1 MHLAIATPGVSKPAV
16 RAATAAT
23 SPVVVK
29 ATRCGRLPP
38 TRSPTELTVCVR
50 CCTVSLHA
58 ADRVLA
64 GIRPPITDRVRLLDA
79 TGVPRWLRQRFD
91 CPVIAQ
97 PRRQQQTLWPG
108 TNSAVEDNG

>member
-1 MHLAIATPGVSKPAV
+1 MHLAVATPGVSKAAV

-23 SPVVVK
+23 NPVVVK

-50 CCTVSLHA
+50 CCRISLHA

-64 GIRPPITDRVRLLDA
+64 EIPLPVTDRVRLLDA
-79 TGVPRWLRQRFD
+79 KGVPRWLRRRFD

-97 PRRQQQTLWPG
+97 PRRRQQLHSVAW
-108 TNSAVEDNG
+108 D

>member
-1 MHLAIATPGVSKPAV
+1 MHLAVATPGVSKAAV

-23 SPVVVK
+23 NPVVVK

-50 CCTVSLHA
+50 CCRISLHA
-58 ADRVLA
+58 ADRVLTE
-64 GIRPPITDRVRLLDA
+64 IPSPVTDRVRLLDA
-79 TGVPRWLRQRFD
+79 KGVPRWLRRRFD

-97 PRRQQQTLWPG
+97 PRRRQQPHSVAWDELSG
-108 TNSAVEDNG
+108 RR

>member
-1 MHLAIATPGVSKPAV
+1 MHLAVATPGVSKPAA

-38 TRSPTELTVCVR
+38 TKSPTELTVCVR
-50 CCTVSLHA
+50 SCTVSLHA

-64 GIRPPITDRVRLLDA
+64 GIPSPVTDRVRLLDA
-79 TGVPRWLRQRFD
+79 SSVPRWLRRRFD

-97 PRRQQQTLWPG
+97 PLRRQQPHSVVW
-108 TNSAVEDNG
+108 D

>member
-1 MHLAIATPGVSKPAV
+1 MHLAVATPGVSKAAV

-38 TRSPTELTVCVR
+38 TRSPTELTVCVQR
-50 CCTVSLHA
+50 CRVSLHA

-64 GIRPPITDRVRLLDA
+64 GISSPITDRIRLLNA
-79 TGVPRWLRQRFD
+79 SSIPGWLRRRFD

-97 PRRQQQTLWPG
+97 PRRRQQTHSI
-108 TNSAVEDNG
+108 TQY

>member
-1 MHLAIATPGVSKPAV
+1 MHLAVATPGVSKPAV

-23 SPVVVK
+23 NSVVVK

-38 TRSPTELTVCVR
+38 TRSPTELTICVR
-50 CCTVSLHA
+50 CCRVSLHA

-64 GIRPPITDRVRLLDA
+64 GISPPITDRVRLLDA
-79 TGVPRWLRQRFD
+79 KGVPRWLRQRFD

-97 PRRQQQTLWPG
+97 PRRRQQPRSVAW
-108 TNSAVEDNG
+108 D